1 MASIFE
7 NARHGRALAQ
17 ALDAFA
23 QVPLLRT
30 GLRLGLFEALRT
42 PQDAKSLADRLG
54 LAPDLVAA
62 WARNLQAQGWLQKA
76 GRNAAGAA
84 DPDRGEVYRLAAGT
98 VWLLD
103 APEAQSLHALIEYAV
118 DTMAGRLGTL
128 PDLMKGAERPTFGSG
143 DEARRMASITRLVE
157 PRALRAIESIPG
169 ARHPQRVLD
178 IGCGR
183 GDYLAELLTRYRD
196 AIGLG
201 IEIDA
206 GVAEQARRRLAE
218 ADVTRRAEVL
228 VGDFRTMEV
237 PRGNFD
243 LILMNHNLHYFAP
256 AERPALLRRAK
267 SRLNEGGVLAVQT
280 LVLTEGILPSV
291 LGLQAGAALFDLLLR
306 AHGNL
311 YGLPTAPGV
320 HQTLRDA
327 GFVSTGEVSVMP
339 GGAVRY
345 VWGATSAVRETP

>member
-1 MASIFE
+1 VASIFE
-7 NARHGRALAQ
+7 SARHGRALAQ
-17 ALDAFA
+17 ALDALA

-42 PQDAKSLADRLG
+42 PRDPQALADHLG

-62 WARNLQAQGWLQKA
+62 WARNLTAQGWLLKKGDA
-76 GRNAAGAA
+76 
-84 DPDRGEVYRLAAGT
+84 VRLAPAT

-103 APEAQSLHALIEYAV
+103 APEAQSLHALLEYAV
-118 DTMAGRLGTL
+118 ETMAERLGAL
-128 PDLMKGAERPTFGSG
+128 PELMKGAERPAFGRSE
-143 DEARRMASITRLVE
+143 EARRMAAITRLVE
-157 PRALRAIESIPG
+157 PRALRALESIPG
-169 ARHPQRVLD
+169 GRHPGRVLD

-196 AIGLG
+196 AKGLG
-201 IEIDA
+201 IEIDP

-218 ADVTRRAEVL
+218 ADVTRRAEIL
-228 VGDFRTMEV
+228 VGDFRSMEL

-243 LILMNHNLHYFAP
+243 LILLNHNFHYFSP

-267 SRLNEGGVLAVQT
+267 TRLTADGVVAVQT
-280 LVLTEGILPSV
+280 LVLTEGILPSL

-306 AHGNL
+306 THANL
-311 YGLPTAPGV
+311 YGLPSSGEVQQA
-320 HQTLRDA
+320 LRDA
-327 GFVSTGEVSVMP
+327 GFAQTGEVAVVP

-345 VWGATSAVRETP
+345 VFGTAASVAGAQSGA

>member
-1 MASIFE
+1 VASIFE

-42 PQDAKSLADRLG
+42 PQDPDALADRLG

-62 WARNLQAQGWLQKA
+62 WARNLQAQGWLQKK
-76 GRNAAGAA
+76 
-84 DPDRGEVYRLAAGT
+84 GEAYRLAPTT

-103 APEAQSLHALIEYAV
+103 APEAQALHALLEYAV
-118 DTMAGRLGTL
+118 DTMAGRLGAL
-128 PDLMKGAERPTFGSG
+128 PELMKGAERPVFGRA
-143 DEARRMASITRLVE
+143 DDARRMAAITRLVE
-157 PRALRAIESIPG
+157 PRALRALDQIPG

-196 AIGLG
+196 AMGLG
-201 IEIDA
+201 IEIDP

-228 VGDFRTMEV
+228 VGDFRTMEL
-237 PRGNFD
+237 PRGTFD
-243 LILMNHNLHYFAP
+243 LILLNHNFHYFAP
-256 AERPALLRRAK
+256 AERPALLRRVRG
-267 SRLNEGGVLAVQT
+267 RLDEAGVVAVQT
-280 LVLTEGILPSV
+280 LVLTEGILPSL

-306 AHGNL
+306 EHSNL
-311 YGLPTAPGV
+311 YGLPKAAEV
-320 HQTLRDA
+320 HQALRDA
-327 GFVSTGEVSVMP
+327 GFATTDEVSVVP

-345 VWGATSAVRETP
+345 VWGANGNAPSNTAS

>member
-7 NARHGRALAQ
+7 NARHGRALAH

-42 PQDAKSLADRLG
+42 PQDPQALAARLG

-62 WARNLQAQGWLQKA
+62 WARNLTAQGWLSKK
-76 GRNAAGAA
+76 
-84 DPDRGEVYRLAAGT
+84 GETVRLAPAT
-98 VWLLD
+98 IWLLD
-103 APEAQSLHALIEYAV
+103 APEAQSLHALLEYAV
-118 DTMAGRLGTL
+118 ETMADRLGAL
-128 PDLMKGAERPTFGSG
+128 PEMMKGAERPPFGSS
-143 DEARRMASITRLVE
+143 DEARRMAAITRLVE
-157 PRALRAIESIPG
+157 PRALRALESIPG
-169 ARHPQRVLD
+169 GRRPERVLD

-196 AIGLG
+196 AMGLG
-201 IEIDA
+201 IEIDP

-228 VGDFRTMEV
+228 VGDFRTMEL
-237 PRGNFD
+237 PRGQFD
-243 LILMNHNLHYFAP
+243 LILLNHNFHYFAP

-267 SRLNEGGVLAVQT
+267 ARLSESGVLAVQT
-280 LVLTEGILPSV
+280 LVLTEGILPSL

-306 AHGNL
+306 THGNL
-311 YGLPTAPGV
+311 YGLPSSSEVQQA
-320 HQTLRDA
+320 LREA
-327 GFVSTGEVSVMP
+327 GFASVGEVAIVP
-339 GGAVRY
+339 GGAVRF
-345 VWGATSAVRETP
+345 VWGGASPPAARESA